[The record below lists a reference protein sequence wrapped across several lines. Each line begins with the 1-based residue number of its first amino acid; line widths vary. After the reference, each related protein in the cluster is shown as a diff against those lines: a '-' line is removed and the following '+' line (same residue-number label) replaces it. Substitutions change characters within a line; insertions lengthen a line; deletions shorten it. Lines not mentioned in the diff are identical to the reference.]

1 MKDGGMNL
9 TKREISDNKIE
20 KHLKKKEKKDLEL

>member
-9 TKREISDNKIE
+9 NKREISDNKIE
-20 KHLKKKEKKDLEL
+20 KQLKKKEKKDLEL